1 MIARFLFAA
10 ILVVLASAG
19 VEGVLEYE
27 LLTRS
32 RSEERLAVLN
42 RVSTLRADLEK
53 ELIENLSL
61 IYGTA
66 NFISVTPD
74 MNQRKFEQYA
84 KGVLAWDP
92 LLRNLAAAPD
102 FVMAYVH
109 PLAGN
114 EGLIGFDYRANS
126 KQWPQVQK
134 VMETG
139 RMVIAGPLDLIQGGR
154 GIIGRAPVFATFNG
168 KREFWGIVSAVID
181 TDRLFQKVGLTR
193 TGLRIALR
201 GVDGAGE
208 GGEMIFGEETLFAPK
223 AAPVKVAVRFPS
235 GTWVIAAAPGGGWDS
250 RPTHAVEFRLLTMG
264 FVLVILFMLYRGMRK
279 KHILLKTRRT
289 LNEAQAIARFGSWEL
304 DMRTGVSWWSDQVY
318 RLYGVD
324 PEEFEPSLDVLL
336 ERIPEDDLP
345 AVKSALEK
353 TEHSREPFSLF
364 HRINRADGSQI
375 HVHVQGAG
383 EYGPRGRLLRV
394 VGTILDITEQVRTQ
408 EALRKEQLKLTAM
421 ADASYDAFI
430 MIDARGRIL
439 FWSPAAERMYG
450 WTEKEAMGKE
460 IHELIAPV
468 SYHEDAKA
476 GIRRFAGTG
485 TGPVMESIM
494 EFDSVRKDGSILPVE
509 RSVSAFQVEGEYF
522 AVGILR
528 DITERKRFLE
538 ELTRLARID
547 GMTGLNNRAY
557 FTELAELELER
568 ARRQGHPLC
577 LVMFDADRFKLVNDT
592 YGHDV
597 GDQVLVGL
605 TGAVAESMRR
615 TDILGR
621 LGGEEFAALLV
632 DTDLESARLVAEK
645 MRKAAE
651 DTTVTIQDGVV
662 VDFTISLGIAE
673 FSENVPDLE
682 HLLRFADQALYQ
694 AKTSGR
700 NRCVAHGDAPP
711 DPAP

>member
-32 RSEERLAVLN
+32 KNEERLAVLN

-66 NFISVTPD
+66 NFLSVTPD
-74 MNQRKFEQYA
+74 MDQDKFKQYA
-84 KGVLAWDP
+84 KGVFAWGP

-102 FVMAYVH
+102 FVMAYVY
-109 PLAGN
+109 PRAGN
-114 EGLIGFDYRANS
+114 EGLIGFDYRTHPE
-126 KQWPQVQK
+126 QWPLVQK
-134 VMETG
+134 IMETG
-139 RMVIAGPLDLIQGGR
+139 RMVVAGPVDLVQGGR
-154 GIIGRAPVFATFNG
+154 GIIGRAPVFVTSDG
-168 KREFWGIVSAVID
+168 KRRFWGVVSAVID
-181 TDRLFQKVGLTR
+181 TDRLFQKVGLTG

-201 GVDGAGE
+201 GADGGGE
-208 GGEMIFGEETLFAPK
+208 DGEMIFGEETLFAPE

-235 GTWVIAAAPGGGWDS
+235 GNWLIAAVPGEGWNS
-250 RPTHAVEFRLLTMG
+250 HRTYAMEFRLLTTG

-289 LNEAQAIARFGSWEL
+289 LNEAQTIAKFGSWEL
-304 DMRTGVSWWSDQVY
+304 DMRSGVNWWSDQVY
-318 RLYGVD
+318 RLYGVN

-336 ERIPEDDLP
+336 ERIPEEDLP
-345 AVKSALEK
+345 AVKEALEK
-353 TEHSREPFSLF
+353 TRHSREPFSLA
-364 HRINRADGSQI
+364 HRVNRADGSQI
-375 HVHVQGAG
+375 HVRVQGAG

-394 VGTILDITEQVRTQ
+394 VGTILDITEQVRAQ

-430 MIDARGRIL
+430 MVDARGRIL

-450 WTEKEAMGKE
+450 WNEEEAMGKE

-468 SYHEDAKA
+468 SYHDDAKA
-476 GIRRFAGTG
+476 GMHRFAGTG

-494 EFDSVRKDGSILPVE
+494 EFDSLRKDGSILPVE
-509 RSVSAFQVEGEYF
+509 RSVSAFKVEGEYY

-547 GMTGLNNRAY
+547 SMTGLNNRAY
-557 FTELAELELER
+557 FTELVELELER
-568 ARRQGHPLC
+568 ARRQGHPVC

-597 GDQVLVGL
+597 GDQVLAGL
-605 TGAVAESMRR
+605 ARTVADSMRC

-621 LGGEEFAALLV
+621 LGGEEFAALLL
-632 DTDLESARLVAEK
+632 DTDLESAKLVAEK
-645 MRKAAE
+645 MRQVVE
-651 DTTVTIQDGVV
+651 DATVSTEDGTV

-673 FSENVPDLE
+673 FSKDVPDLE
-682 HLLRFADQALYQ
+682 HLLKFADQALYR
-694 AKTSGR
+694 AKAEGR
-700 NRCVAHGDAPP
+700 NRWVAHGEAAD
-711 DPAP
+711 